1 LEYDLTDAPTPLA
14 NPFSPPRGNEPDETA
29 SPAVDAN
36 AAAMIRL
43 RSPFDAEIDRRQDS
57 PEADDQAV
65 RGSRRP

>member
-14 NPFSPPRGNEPDETA
+14 NPFSPPRAEELLESV

-43 RSPFDAEIDRRQDS
+43 RSPFDAEIGRRQDT
-57 PEADDQAV
+57 PEAD
-65 RGSRRP
+65 